1 MKALW
6 NRLSNDTQDLV
17 MTASITLAIAAVS
30 IGAVG
35 GLVLAIAQDFHATG
49 VI

>member
-6 NRLSNDTQDLV
+6 ISLSNDTRDLV
-17 MTASITLAIAAVS
+17 VTIGATLAIASVS

-35 GLVLAIAQDFHATG
+35 GLVLAIAQDFHAVG